1 MQVTVKKPQSRVS
14 RVKTSTIGRNA
25 SKVNYSGSA
34 VSGVTNVSDAIDQL
48 ANKFFQST
56 AQPATGVNEGDL
68 WYDLTTEKL
77 KLKLNDGESWG
88 LISGAASALE
98 DTRFSFTAEDE
109 LTGGYL
115 ARFRNSDTVTMFS
128 VHHDGVVELKNVEN
142 ISTPVANGLVVSQGE
157 LYFGKE

>member
-48 ANKFFQST
+48 ANKFFQSIT
-56 AQPATGVNEGDL
+56 PPATGVNEGDL
-68 WYDLTTEKL
+68 WYDLTTE

-109 LTGGYL
+109 LTDGYL
-115 ARFRNSDTVTMFS
+115 ARFRNSTVTMFS
-128 VHHDGVVELKNVEN
+128 VHHDGVVELKDVEDD